1 MKIKNYSILIVAA
14 LMFLLG
20 CSKDD
25 DFELL
30 EPEIVFVNTDGNSV
44 LEGWCINSNE
54 SYALQITL
62 KSNGSGKLKSK
73 KKIDYTINGVPYSV
87 TFTELGTK
95 TIPVNFIEG
104 TNVAQLIESGNS
116 ISLEVVFCNAKI
128 VANKI
133 SFVYADGSEIP
144 EGVCLDL
151 SASYAVKIETV
162 KEGTGDLESTEI
174 AYTLNGVVYSTT
186 FTEITNKLLPVTLS
200 EGENVAQLIASGNSA
215 NLNVV
220 LSCNAKII
228 ANKISFV
235 YADGSEIPE
244 GVCLDLSAS
253 YAVKIETE
261 KEGTGDLES
270 TEIAYTLNGVVYS
283 TTFTEITNKLLPVTL
298 SEGENVAQLIA
309 SGNSANL
316 NVVLSCNAKIIA
328 NKISFVYADGSE
340 ILEGACLDFNAD
352 YGIYIEVIVE
362 GTGKIEPTEIEYTL
376 NGVVYKMV
384 FTEGGSKL
392 NTINIIE
399 GENIVQII
407 GTNLESS
414 IRFITQGDFI
424 LIE

>member
-235 YADGSEIPE
+235 YADGSEI
-244 GVCLDLSAS
+244 
-253 YAVKIETE
+253 
-261 KEGTGDLES
+261 
-270 TEIAYTLNGVVYS
+270 
-283 TTFTEITNKLLPVTL
+283 
-298 SEGENVAQLIA
+298 
-309 SGNSANL
+309 
-316 NVVLSCNAKIIA
+316 
-328 NKISFVYADGSE
+328 
-340 ILEGACLDFNAD
+340 LEGACLDFNAD